1 MILVTLFAAL
11 FITLLVMSFMAST
24 RFYFKNDTANDVV
37 IAAVFFISFVLINE
51 KLKHFEFC
59 ESAVVKVCPADQTE
73 YRR

>member
-1 MILVTLFAAL
+1 MILVTLFTAL

-24 RFYFKNDTANDVV
+24 RFYFKDDNLNDIV
-37 IAAVFFISFVLINE
+37 IAAVFFISFILINE
-51 KLKHFEFC
+51 QLKHFEFC